1 MDYSSYTR
9 AQLIAMI
16 DELKMLNKELL
27 SEKEQE
33 VRLDFA
39 WSGNLGHWY
48 LNLKTGNVVFNPLK
62 VTTLGYRMDELPE
75 PISYSFFTDKLHPDD
90 YEVVMAA
97 MRQNILGKA
106 DVYECE
112 YRIQARDGSW
122 KWFYDRG
129 KVTQRDP
136 AGKAELAAGIVFD
149 ITAKKER
156 ALQLEH
162 ENKLLEAEN
171 VTDALTRINN
181 RRAVMAALE
190 SLINEA
196 RHTSQPISIAMFD
209 IDRFKTVNDT
219 KGHVFGDQVLQVTAN
234 IIAGNIR
241 VQDVVGRYGGEE
253 FLVVFPNTDQASAS
267 LVCERI
273 RTRIEAYQ
281 FAEGLKITISGGIAE
296 YRGEAVTAF
305 IDRAD
310 QKLYQAKES
319 GRNRIAM

>member
-1 MDYSSYTR
+1 MDYSRYTKR
-9 AQLIAMI
+9 QLIAMI

-33 VRLDFA
+33 AQLDFA

-62 VTTLGYRMDELPE
+62 VTTLGYRIDELPE
-75 PISYSFFTDKLHPDD
+75 PVSYSFFTDKLHPDD
-90 YEVVMAA
+90 YGVVMDA
-97 MRQNILGKA
+97 MRQNMAGTT

-112 YRIQARDGSW
+112 YRIQALDGSW

-129 KVTQRDP
+129 KVTRRDP
-136 AGKAELAAGIVFD
+136 DGKAEFAAGIVFD
-149 ITAKKER
+149 ITDKKER
-156 ALQLEH
+156 ALQLEY
-162 ENKLLEAEN
+162 EKKLLEAEN
-171 VTDALTRINN
+171 TTDALTRIKN

-190 SLINEA
+190 SWINEA
-196 RHTSQPISIAMFD
+196 RQASQPIAIAMFH
-209 IDRFKTVNDT
+209 IDCFKAVNDS

-253 FLVVFPNTDQASAS
+253 FLVVFPNTDQVSAG

-273 RTRIEAYQ
+273 RARIEAYQ

-319 GRNRIAM
+319 GRNRIAL

>member
-1 MDYSSYTR
+1 MDYSRYTR
-9 AQLIAMI
+9 VQLIEIIA
-16 DELKMLNKELL
+16 ELKMLNKELL

-62 VTTLGYRMDELPE
+62 VTTLGYRIDELPE
-75 PISYSFFTDKLHPDD
+75 PVSYSFFTDKLHPQD
-90 YEVVMAA
+90 YPLVMDA
-97 MRQNILGKA
+97 MRQNMAGTS

-129 KVTQRDP
+129 KVTQRD
-136 AGKAELAAGIVFD
+136 AQGKAEFAAGIVFD
-149 ITAKKER
+149 ITDKKER

-171 VTDALTRINN
+171 TTDALTRIKN
-181 RRAVMAALE
+181 RRAVMGALE
-190 SLINEA
+190 SGINQA
-196 RHTSQPISIAMFD
+196 RQASQPISIAMFD
-209 IDRFKTVNDT
+209 IDRFKVVNDT
-219 KGHVFGDQVLQVTAN
+219 KGHVFGDQVLMVTAN

-241 VQDVVGRYGGEE
+241 VQDTVGRYGGEE
-253 FLVVFPNTDQASAS
+253 FLVVFPNTDLESAG

-273 RTRIEAYQ
+273 RARIEAYQ

-296 YRGEAVTAF
+296 YRGETVMMF

-319 GRNRIAM
+319 GRNRIGL

>member
-1 MDYSSYTR
+1 MDYSRYTKR
-9 AQLIAMI
+9 QLIAMI
-16 DELKMLNKELL
+16 DELKKLNKELL

-33 VRLDFA
+33 ARLDFA

-62 VTTLGYRMDELPE
+62 VTTLGYRIDELPE
-75 PISYSFFTDKLHPDD
+75 PVSNSFFTDKLHPDD
-90 YEVVMAA
+90 YGVVMDA
-97 MRQNILGKA
+97 MRQNMAGTT

-129 KVTQRDP
+129 KVTRRDP
-136 AGKAELAAGIVFD
+136 DGKAEFAAGIVFD
-149 ITAKKER
+149 ITDKKER
-156 ALQLEH
+156 ALQLEY
-162 ENKLLEAEN
+162 EKKLLEAEN
-171 VTDALTRINN
+171 TTDALTRIKN

-190 SLINEA
+190 SWINEA
-196 RHTSQPISIAMFD
+196 RQASQPIAIAMFD
-209 IDRFKTVNDT
+209 IDCFKAVNDS

-253 FLVVFPNTDQASAS
+253 FLVVFPNTDQISAG

-273 RTRIEAYQ
+273 RARIEAYQ

-319 GRNRIAM
+319 GRNRIAL

>member
-106 DVYECE
+106 
-112 YRIQARDGSW
+112 
-122 KWFYDRG
+122 
-129 KVTQRDP
+129 
-136 AGKAELAAGIVFD
+136 ELAAGIVFD

-171 VTDALTRINN
+171 VTDTLTRINN

-253 FLVVFPNTDQASAS
+253 FLVVFPNTDQASAG

-273 RTRIEAYQ
+273 RARIEAYP

>member
-1 MDYSSYTR
+1 MD
-9 AQLIAMI
+9 
-16 DELKMLNKELL
+16 
-27 SEKEQE
+27 
-33 VRLDFA
+33 
-39 WSGNLGHWY
+39 
-48 LNLKTGNVVFNPLK
+48 
-62 VTTLGYRMDELPE
+62 
-75 PISYSFFTDKLHPDD
+75 
-90 YEVVMAA
+90 A
-97 MRQNILGKA
+97 MRQNMAGTT

-129 KVTQRDP
+129 KVIRRDP
-136 AGKAELAAGIVFD
+136 DGKAEFAAGIVFD
-149 ITAKKER
+149 ITDKKER
-156 ALQLEH
+156 ALQLEY
-162 ENKLLEAEN
+162 EKKLLEAEN
-171 VTDALTRINN
+171 TTDALTRIKN

-190 SLINEA
+190 SWINEA
-196 RHTSQPISIAMFD
+196 CQASQPIAIAMFD
-209 IDRFKTVNDT
+209 IDCFKAVNDS

-253 FLVVFPNTDQASAS
+253 FLVVFPNTDQVSAG

-273 RTRIEAYQ
+273 RARIEAYQ

-319 GRNRIAM
+319 GRNRIAL

>member
-1 MDYSSYTR
+1 MDYSRYTR
-9 AQLIAMI
+9 AQLIEII

-62 VTTLGYRMDELPE
+62 VTTLGYRIDELPD
-75 PISYSFFTDKLHPDD
+75 PVNYSFFTDKLHPDD
-90 YEVVMAA
+90 YPLVMDA
-97 MRQNILGKA
+97 MRQNMAGTT

-112 YRIQARDGSW
+112 YRIRALDGSW

-129 KVTQRDP
+129 KVTQRD
-136 AGKAELAAGIVFD
+136 AQGKAEFAAGIVFD

-181 RRAVMAALE
+181 RKAVLAVLA
-190 SLINEA
+190 STIHEA
-196 RHTSQPISIAMFD
+196 SRTSQPVAIAMFD
-209 IDRFKTVNDT
+209 IDHFKTVNDT
-219 KGHVFGDQVLQVTAN
+219 RGHVFGDQVLQVTAN

-241 VQDVVGRYGGEE
+241 VQDAVGRYGGEE
-253 FLVVFPNTDQASAS
+253 FLVVLPNTDQVSAS

-273 RTRIEAYQ
+273 RARIEAYQ

-319 GRNRIAM
+319 GRNRIVV

>member
-1 MDYSSYTR
+1 MDYSNCSR
-9 AQLIAMI
+9 AQLLERI
-16 DELKMLNKELL
+16 DELEMLNKELL
-27 SEKEQE
+27 TQKEQE

-48 LNLKTGNVVFNPLK
+48 LNLKTGKIVFNPLK
-62 VTTLGYRMDELPE
+62 VTALGYRSDELPE
-75 PISYSFFTDKLHPDD
+75 QISYSFFTDKLHPND
-90 YEVVMAA
+90 YAVVMAA
-97 MRQNILGKA
+97 MRQNMEGKA

-129 KVTQRDP
+129 KVTQRDA
-136 AGKAELAAGIVFD
+136 AGKAEFAAGIVFD
-149 ITAKKER
+149 ITEKKER

-171 VTDALTRINN
+171 VTDALTRIKN
-181 RRAVMAALE
+181 RRAVLAQLE
-190 SLINEA
+190 SWIHEV
-196 RHTSQPISIAMFD
+196 RHNSQPISIAMFD
-209 IDRFKTVNDT
+209 IDRFKTVNDS

-253 FLVVFPNTDQASAS
+253 FLVVFPNTDQASAG

-273 RTRIEAYQ
+273 RARIEAYP

-319 GRNRIAM
+319 GRNRIVV

>member
-1 MDYSSYTR
+1 MD
-9 AQLIAMI
+9 
-16 DELKMLNKELL
+16 
-27 SEKEQE
+27 
-33 VRLDFA
+33 
-39 WSGNLGHWY
+39 
-48 LNLKTGNVVFNPLK
+48 
-62 VTTLGYRMDELPE
+62 
-75 PISYSFFTDKLHPDD
+75 
-90 YEVVMAA
+90 A
-97 MRQNILGKA
+97 MRQNMAGTT

-112 YRIQARDGSW
+112 YRIQALDGSW

-129 KVTQRDP
+129 KVTQRD
-136 AGKAELAAGIVFD
+136 AQGKAEFAAGIVFD

-171 VTDALTRINN
+171 VTDALTRIKN
-181 RRAVMAALE
+181 RRAVMAALA
-190 SLINEA
+190 SAIHEA
-196 RHTSQPISIAMFD
+196 RQASQPVSIAMFD

-253 FLVVFPNTDQASAS
+253 FLVVFPNTDQVSAG

-273 RTRIEAYQ
+273 RARIEAYQ

-319 GRNRIAM
+319 GRNRIAL